1 MPGFILNHAVVPDK
15 DLAVIALG
23 NGESYSVF
31 AATSKI
37 LDLYLGEG
45 KADPAAA
52 MLPRVKAAKAEDAQ
66 RVADRKAARALKT
79 KPSVPAGA
87 CAGTYSDKIYGDAV
101 ITEKDGALTLQ
112 FKPAPELFT
121 GTLVHWHYDT
131 YQWQHADP
139 FLEPGYITFSF
150 DADHKVTGFKVDL
163 HSPDFH
169 FWKLDF
175 KKQ

>member
-1 MPGFILNHAVVPDK
+1 MGCTKH
-15 DLAVIALG
+15 
-23 NGESYSVF
+23 
-31 AATSKI
+31 
-37 LDLYLGEG
+37 
-45 KADPAAA
+45 
-52 MLPRVKAAKAEDAQ
+52 VK
-66 RVADRKAARALKT
+66 
-79 KPSVPAGA
+79 
-87 CAGTYSDKIYGDAV
+87 
-101 ITEKDGALTLQ
+101 
-112 FKPAPELFT
+112 LFT

-175 KKQ
+175 EKQ